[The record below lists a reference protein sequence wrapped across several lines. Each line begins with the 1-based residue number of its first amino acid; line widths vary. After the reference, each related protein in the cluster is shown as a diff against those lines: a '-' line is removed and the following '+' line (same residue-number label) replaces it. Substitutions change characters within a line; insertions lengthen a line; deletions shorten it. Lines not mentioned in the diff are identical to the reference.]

1 MRHRLTAHVLSF
13 AIGISPAAARVAD
26 MVFICRDDQ
35 GRNVDYVT
43 VSVDQRKVTMISGF
57 APARCVS
64 TIKNGAVGRIMSAP
78 AGESC
83 PLLLFGDDGNQPV
96 QQSVSVKG
104 DEVEFSIKNG
114 SSVSNESLNFDTGLL
129 QTSAG
134 IEECHRPHS

>member
-1 MRHRLTAHVLSF
+1 MQPKPTLYSLALLIGLS
-13 AIGISPAAARVAD
+13 PVAAQAGD
-26 MVFICRDDQ
+26 LIFLCRDDQ

-43 VSVDQRKVTMISGF
+43 VNVDQRKVTMISGF

-83 PLLLFGDDGNQPV
+83 PLLLFGDEGNQPV
-96 QQSVSVKG
+96 QQSVSMKG
-104 DEVEFSIKNG
+104 HEVEFTIKNG
-114 SSVSNESLNFDTGLL
+114 SSVSRESLNFDTGLL